1 MMLMRTFFKYAGKFL
16 CSICRERASG
26 FPHMTK
32 KPERH
37 RPGRGPTKTGSPDN
51 TRTGGIY
58 SHCN

>member
-32 KPERH
+32 KAGATSP
-37 RPGRGPTKTGSPDN
+37 RPGADQDRQP
-51 TRTGGIY
+51 R
-58 SHCN
+58 